1 MEGRLLRIGSFRY
14 PQVASMTIE
23 ELIEWV
29 EILPSQLNTEQ
40 REIALP
46 ILQQLYSKLDKYRK
60 VSLTYLNLDRSV
72 TTLSGGEMQ
81 RFRLIAQLNNG
92 LQNMLYILDEPSA
105 GLHRKDVKQLIEVL
119 QDLKEQGNTL
129 LVVEHC
135 REVIESADTII
146 DIGPGAGIHGGHIIA
161 QGSPTDIRAN
171 TDSITGKYLSK
182 SVQKCNVDQKFNN
195 MDQQLPM
202 EELKYLE
209 LLGANRNNLKN
220 VDVRF
225 PIGVI
230 SVVTGVSGSG
240 KSTLLFD
247 CLYLALMEAIEGSH
261 ASNFALN
268 GNTDYFHTDYGR
280 LKGYDSLHSVIY
292 VDQNPIGKTSRS
304 NPATYTGVMDSIRT
318 VFANLKE
325 SKDRDYKA
333 NHFSFNT
340 KEGQCD
346 HCNGEGTISTKL
358 SFMEDM
364 VTICPI
370 CNGKKYRKEILS
382 ISYQGKNIYDIL
394 SMSVDEAI
402 TFFYGHD
409 KILPIL
415 ETLQEVGLGY
425 IHLGQSSTTLSGGE
439 AQRIKLAKEL
449 CSNTAKNTLYL
460 LDEPTTGLHFEDIK
474 HLQCMLRK
482 ISEAG
487 NTIIMIEHS
496 SDMIQFADWIV
507 ELGPKGGV
515 EGGYLIQ
522 EGAN

>member
-1 MEGRLLRIGSFRY
+1 MRQFCNQGEYTPNLL
-14 PQVASMTIE
+14 P
-23 ELIEWV
+23 
-29 EILPSQLNTEQ
+29 
-40 REIALP
+40 
-46 ILQQLYSKLDKYRK
+46 
-60 VSLTYLNLDRSV
+60 
-72 TTLSGGEMQ
+72 
-81 RFRLIAQLNNG
+81 
-92 LQNMLYILDEPSA
+92 
-105 GLHRKDVKQLIEVL
+105 
-119 QDLKEQGNTL
+119 
-129 LVVEHC
+129 
-135 REVIESADTII
+135 
-146 DIGPGAGIHGGHIIA
+146 
-161 QGSPTDIRAN
+161 
-171 TDSITGKYLSK
+171 
-182 SVQKCNVDQKFNN
+182 
-195 MDQQLPM
+195 
-202 EELKYLE
+202 
-209 LLGANRNNLKN
+209 
-220 VDVRF
+220 
-225 PIGVI
+225 
-230 SVVTGVSGSG
+230 VTGVSGSG

-247 CLYLALMEAIEGSH
+247 CLYPALMEAIAGSH
-261 ASNFALN
+261 VSNQVTN
-268 GNTDYFHTDYGR
+268 GNVDFYHTDYGR
-280 LKGYDSLHSVIY
+280 LKGYDAIRSVIY

-325 SKDRDYKA
+325 SRDRGYKT
-333 NHFSFNT
+333 NHFSFNS

-370 CNGKKYRKEILS
+370 CNGKRYRKEILS

-402 TFFYGHD
+402 TFFDGHD
-409 KILPIL
+409 RIHPTLK
-415 ETLQEVGLGY
+415 TLQEVGLGY

-449 CSNTAKNTLYL
+449 CSNSVKDTLYL

-515 EGGYLIQ
+515 EGGYLMQ
-522 EGAN
+522 EGMN